1 MKLALLGAT
10 VRSPHAEA
18 GAPTGNHSFQCR
30 NTPATR
36 THRNLDRPEPGAE
49 LAPLGT
55 MRTSIALALI
65 SVTSLFGACA
75 AHDTEAADALAARDD
90 VLAVEMDHSAE
101 IGVADNDLGVDE
113 ARTMSIV
120 EAPMHGTATIDEG
133 GVLHYQPGS
142 EYLGG
147 DHTRYEI
154 TNPDGSTSSADV
166 AIEVGCATCAI
177 GTSIGLAWDP
187 NAPSDNVL
195 GYRLYLGATEDPAA
209 MMMVDEVTVGQ
220 AGFDAMQPAV
230 TYDAWADFRL
240 RLGANACFRMTAFN
254 GSGESGFSNAACKV
268 VAGPSMRFGL

>member
-1 MKLALLGAT
+1 
-10 VRSPHAEA
+10 
-18 GAPTGNHSFQCR
+18 
-30 NTPATR
+30 
-36 THRNLDRPEPGAE
+36 
-49 LAPLGT
+49 

-75 AHDTEAADALAARDD
+75 THDTEQGADALAARDD
-90 VLAVEMDHSAE
+90 VLAVEMDQSST

-113 ARTMSIV
+113 ARTLTIV
-120 EAPMHGTATIDEG
+120 EPPAHGTATLDQD
-133 GVLHYQPGS
+133 GVLHYQPHG
-142 EYLGG
+142 EYLGS

-177 GTSIGLAWDP
+177 GTSIALAWDP
-187 NAPSDNVL
+187 NAPGDNVL
-195 GYRLYLGATEDPAA
+195 GYRLYLGATEDPAG

-230 TYDAWADFRL
+230 SYDAWGDFRL
-240 RLGANACFRMTAFN
+240 RFGTNACFRMTAFN
-254 GSGESGFSNAACKV
+254 GGGESGFSNAACKL